1 MVLLHGGRVLWVA
14 RPPRLPMLTLA
25 CPSSSAH
32 IHQRAMDGR
41 PLTLTLTPTLALTL
55 TRYEDGPRSF
65 YTVYAQLFAALDAEE
80 RAATPGPY
88 ISRISPVYL
97 PISPYISL

>member
-1 MVLLHGGRVLWVA
+1 
-14 RPPRLPMLTLA
+14 
-25 CPSSSAH
+25 
-32 IHQRAMDGR
+32 MDGR

-80 RAATPGPY
+80 RAATPGRAPAPGFGSSTEAWGEVRALY
-88 ISRISPVYL
+88 AAWETWL
-97 PISPYISL
+97 GLGLGLGLG